1 MNIVKEIKKENKP
14 SLKDMFLSSYL
25 ISQRVSPYV
34 SSIYIKKKVVPNT
47 ITFHM
52 ILSGIVGAIL
62 FSNTNIKVKIVG
74 AIFIHLWF
82 ILDCS
87 DGEVARYT
95 RTFSKYGKELD
106 FMAHL
111 INHPLFGISI
121 LISLLQLN
129 RYNPFNLFILVFL
142 SNFIDYGIRNILTL
156 NILDELKEK
165 NNDIDKNSKNIW
177 NLKKFILFF
186 TSIFTLYPNLILFGV
201 IIYFIDFYIGSNI
214 LYFYLIMNILVT
226 SVFFIKYI
234 INKTKY
240 YYYS

>member
-234 INKTKY
+234 IDKTKY